1 MFPTSTKVVFGA
13 AVVALALSACGGGS
27 STSGGS
33 ESASAMPSVS
43 ADQALAAKVP
53 AEIKSSGKLSIG
65 TDASYAPSE
74 FIGEDG
80 STIEGFDIDLGKAI
94 AAKLGLVGEFENSG
108 FDSLIVGV
116 QNGKYDSAMSS
127 FTINPERLKQVNMV
141 SYFDAGTAWA
151 VATGNPSGIAIDNAC
166 GKTVAVQKAT
176 VQVDDIEAKNTAC
189 TEAGSPAINI
199 QQYNLQSD
207 ATTAV
212 VSGKADAMLADSP
225 VIAYAVKQSG
235 KLEQLGDIYG
245 TAPYGIAIPKD
256 ETEFADAVAG
266 AVNALIADG
275 TYQAILDQWG
285 VGNGAITTSEVNP
298 SVK

>member
-1 MFPTSTKVVFGA
+1 MRIIRIAVPVA
-13 AVVALALSACGGGS
+13 AAALALTACSSGGS
-27 STSGGS
+27 SSGDASGS
-33 ESASAMPSVS
+33 AAPSVA

-53 AEIKSSGKLSIG
+53 DAIKSSGTLTFG

-94 AAKLGLVGEFENSG
+94 AAKLGLTGEFENAG

-151 VATGNPSGIAIDNAC
+151 TAAGNPAGVAIDNAC

-176 VQVDDIEAKNTAC
+176 VQIDDIEAKDKAC
-189 TEAGSPAINI
+189 TSAGNPAINI

-212 VSGKADAMLADSP
+212 ASGKADAMLADSP
-225 VIAYAVKQSG
+225 VVAYAVKQSG
-235 KLEQLGDIYG
+235 GKLEQLGEVYG
-245 TAPYGIAIPKD
+245 TAPYGVAIPLEEK
-256 ETEFADAVAG
+256 EFAETVAS
-266 AVNALIADG
+266 AIDALIADG

-285 VGNGAITTSEVNP
+285 VANGAVQKAEVNP
-298 SVK
+298 KS

>member
-1 MFPTSTKVVFGA
+1 MRLFRI
-13 AVVALALSACGGGS
+13 AVPVAVAALALSACGGGGS
-27 STSGGS
+27 SSGDASGS
-33 ESASAMPSVS
+33 AAPSVA
-43 ADQALAAKVP
+43 ADEALAAKVP
-53 AEIKSSGKLSIG
+53 DAIKSSGTLTFG

-94 AAKLGLVGEFENSG
+94 AAKLGLTGEFENAG

-151 VATGNPSGIAIDNAC
+151 TAAGNPAGVAIDNAC

-176 VQVDDIEAKNTAC
+176 VQVDDIEAKDKAC
-189 TEAGSPAINI
+189 TGAGNPAINI

-212 VSGKADAMLADSP
+212 ASGKADAMLADSP
-225 VIAYAVKQSG
+225 VVAYAVKQSG
-235 KLEQLGDIYG
+235 GKLEQLGDVYG
-245 TAPYGIAIPKD
+245 TAPYGVAIPLAEK
-256 ETEFADAVAG
+256 EFAETVAS
-266 AVNALIADG
+266 AIDALIADG

-285 VGNGAITTSEVNP
+285 VANGAVQKAEVNP
-298 SVK
+298 KS